1 MTPFGTFVR
10 YLREERGLSQRE
22 MGRRLQLDSKIIS
35 ALETGRRRPPSD
47 EFLERIIVQLSLT
60 EAEAAQLMDAA
71 KHSSYIVR
79 IPREISPRELRLVHR
94 FITAL
99 GALRP
104 EQLSAIQRAIEGG
117 A

>member
-1 MTPFGTFVR
+1 VTPFGTSFR

-35 ALETGRRRPPSD
+35 ALETGRRSPPSD
-47 EFLERIIVQLSLT
+47 EILNKIIAQLSLT
-60 EAEAAQLMDAA
+60 QAEAIQLVDAA
-71 KHSSYIVR
+71 RHSSYIVR

-94 FITAL
+94 FITTL
-99 GALRP
+99 GNLRP
-104 EQLSAIQRAIEGG
+104 EQISAIQRAIEGG